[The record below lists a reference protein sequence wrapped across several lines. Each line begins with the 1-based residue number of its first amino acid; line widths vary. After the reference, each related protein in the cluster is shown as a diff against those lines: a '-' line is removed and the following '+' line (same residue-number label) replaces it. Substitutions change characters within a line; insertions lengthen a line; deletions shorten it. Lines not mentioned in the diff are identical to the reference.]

1 MYLAAGLGTLAVI
14 VVLLV
19 VIVIMLV
26 CVSVRTGKGEPYFS
40 RHDQLEQM
48 FLVHLHAV
56 SWIKCMQQTT
66 VNNTAEIVWGRKAC
80 QS

>member
-1 MYLAAGLGTLAVI
+1 MFQWYIAFHYIPPSATAGCTVGETPCIVYLAAGLGTLAVI

-48 FLVHLHAV
+48 FLVHLV
-56 SWIKCMQQTT
+56 
-66 VNNTAEIVWGRKAC
+66 
-80 QS
+80 